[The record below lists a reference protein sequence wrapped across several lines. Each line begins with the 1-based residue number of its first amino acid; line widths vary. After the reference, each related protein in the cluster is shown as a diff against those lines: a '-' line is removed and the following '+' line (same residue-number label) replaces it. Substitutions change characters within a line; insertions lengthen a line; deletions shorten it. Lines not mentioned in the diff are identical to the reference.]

1 MDEATNTQ
9 IEDQK
14 MDATLNCTEHRI
26 IIAQHGKELEEVK
39 AKVEELTKWLRG
51 NNGNPGLIADVRENT
66 EFRKEFQGTLR
77 KVLYALVLS
86 IVTALG
92 SGIITLLK

>member
-1 MDEATNTQ
+1 
-9 IEDQK
+9 
-14 MDATLNCTEHRI
+14 MDAMPTCAEHKVM
-26 IIAQHGKELEEVK
+26 IAQLGKEVEEVK
-39 AKVEELTKWLRG
+39 TKVEELTRWLRG

-66 EFRKEFQGTLR
+66 EFRKEFQGTLK